1 MKFSYSQGSRLLT
14 LLCFIILSAYIV
26 YKQATDKNAVDLDR
40 QVVRHEQMLIGNSEF
55 FNPWQYRIFS
65 TYTTEVFYQ
74 VLHSVT
80 PKIDRGKA
88 FLIFRFFQNLL
99 IFYLATLYFKA
110 INIKNP
116 WLILAGILLMSFFM
130 AHSVFQSDLSFNT
143 YFDIL
148 FYLLAAWLIL
158 KQKYTWIIPLMFVGA
173 LNRETSLLIPAMLVL
188 PFIQWKE
195 RKIPRAILVPGL
207 LSTLVFF
214 VAFISVRVYYGYRA
228 PEGINGMTSVSEYL
242 LFNLR
247 FFRLYP
253 ELIGTLAFL
262 PLVIIIFLKRLPR
275 LLQYWFWIICPAW
288 FGIHF
293 VYSTAVETRLFLVP
307 QILVFIPAFLW
318 LIENWYTHEVLK
330 QKIEHDHI

>member
-1 MKFSYSQGSRLLT
+1 MAHIGRHTADEFFYGTQRFSIRSFVQYLFRYSL
-14 LLCFIILSAYIV
+14 LSAGCLV
-26 YKQATDKNAVDLDR
+26 
-40 QVVRHEQMLIGNSEF
+40 
-55 FNPWQYRIFS
+55 
-65 TYTTEVFYQ
+65 
-74 VLHSVT
+74 
-80 PKIDRGKA
+80 
-88 FLIFRFFQNLL
+88 
-99 IFYLATLYFKA
+99 
-110 INIKNP
+110 
-116 WLILAGILLMSFFM
+116 
-130 AHSVFQSDLSFNT
+130 NT
-143 YFDIL
+143 
-148 FYLLAAWLIL
+148 
-158 KQKYTWIIPLMFVGA
+158 
-173 LNRETSLLIPAMLVL
+173 NRETSLLIPAMLVL

>member
-1 MKFSYSQGSRLLT
+1 MKFSYSSGSQLLT
-14 LLCFIILSAYIV
+14 LLCFLILSAYVV
-26 YKQATDKNAVDLDR
+26 YRQATDLSAIDLGR
-40 QVVRHEQMLIGNSEF
+40 QIVRHENMLEGKSEF
-55 FNPWQYRIFS
+55 FNPWQYRILS
-65 TYTTEVFYQ
+65 TYLVEGFYKGVHALAPQ
-74 VLHSVT
+74 
-80 PKIDRGKA
+80 IDRIKA

-148 FYLLAAWLIL
+148 FYLLAAWLII
-158 KQKYTWIIPLMFVGA
+158 KQKYAWIIPLMLVAA

-188 PFIQWKE
+188 PCIQWKE
-195 RKIPRAILVPGL
+195 RKIARTILVPGL

-214 VAFISVRVYYGYRA
+214 IAFISVRMYYGYRA
-228 PEGINGMTSVSEYL
+228 PEGINGMTSVSDYL

-262 PLVIIIFLKRLPR
+262 PIIVIVFLKRLPR
-275 LLQYWFWIICPAW
+275 LLTYWFWIICPVW
-288 FGIHF
+288 FGIHL

-307 QILVFIPAFLW
+307 QILIFIPAFLW
-318 LIENWYTHEVLK
+318 LIENWYSNEINLAEN
-330 QKIEHDHI
+330 QA